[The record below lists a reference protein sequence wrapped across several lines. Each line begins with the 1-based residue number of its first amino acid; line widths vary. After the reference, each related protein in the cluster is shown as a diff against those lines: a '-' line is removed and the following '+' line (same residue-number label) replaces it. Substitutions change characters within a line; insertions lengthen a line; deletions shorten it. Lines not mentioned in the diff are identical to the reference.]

1 MNYDKVLL
9 QFIGECIEE
18 IEKSVREAI
27 IEEADTAYG
36 CVSTTDGYI
45 ELSYT
50 RADEVEAIA
59 YHDNN
64 GDKRSSNFENWLENR
79 LRYCVDWC
87 EQEDAI
93 NEREEDEKE
102 LHRTLNLMRI

>member
-9 QFIGECIEE
+9 HFLGECIEE

-36 CVSTTDGYI
+36 CVSTNDGYVV
-45 ELSYT
+45 LAYT
-50 RADEVEAIA
+50 RADEVDVII

-64 GDKRSSNFENWLENR
+64 GDKCSSDFEDWLERR

-87 EQEDAI
+87 EMEDEL
-93 NEREEDEKE
+93 NEREEDERE